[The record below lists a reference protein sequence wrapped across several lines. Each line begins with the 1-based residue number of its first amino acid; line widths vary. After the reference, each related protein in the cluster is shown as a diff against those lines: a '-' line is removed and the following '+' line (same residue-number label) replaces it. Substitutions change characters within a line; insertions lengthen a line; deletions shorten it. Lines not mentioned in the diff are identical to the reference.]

1 MRLFAALV
9 TCLFTNF
16 AAATTVTSD
25 FTDMWWVPTES
36 GWGANVIQQGDTLFV
51 TLFVYGQDGKPTWYV
66 SPATTYMGN
75 FGGQQF
81 SGTLYSTTG
90 PYFGGTFNP
99 GSVVVSTVGSLTFLA
114 PTSTTATLTYSVGG
128 VNVTKSLQRQT
139 WRTENLAGSYIG
151 ASVGNFTG
159 CGTAGNGPTE
169 QSATYTIQQTASSV
183 TINEFGAGFTCHY
196 VGTLAQAGK
205 FGTIT
210 GTGTCSDGSSQGFTA
225 SEVQASVDNISMKL
239 TTTVGSCTF
248 TGRLAGVRRN

>member
-9 TCLFTNF
+9 TCLFTNL

-36 GWGANVIQQGDTLFV
+36 GWGANVIQQGDTIFL

-81 SGTLYSTTG
+81 SGTLYATTG

-99 GSVVVSTVGSLTFLA
+99 GSVVVNAVGALTFLA
-114 PTSTTATLTYSVGG
+114 PTSTTATLTYSVNG

-151 ASVGNFTG
+151 ASVGSFSG
-159 CGTAGNGPTE
+159 CGGGNGPTE
-169 QSATYTIQQTASSV
+169 QGATYTVQQTASSV
-183 TINEFGAGFTCHY
+183 TINEFGAAGFTCRY
-196 VGTLAQAGK
+196 TGTQVQNGK

-210 GTGTCSDGSSQGFTA
+210 GTGTCSDGTNQNFTA

-239 TTTVGSCTF
+239 TTTTSGCTF